1 MMAFD
6 RVPSSPSLD
15 ESTVAALRSTLA
27 KSVSQGNHADE
38 LRELL
43 CRAAGEAREKGI
55 QAERLLIVLKD
66 IWYSL
71 PGVAHGIAN
80 DVENGLLQDLISRC
94 IHEYYAI

>member
-6 RVPSSPSLD
+6 RTPSSPSLD
-15 ESTVAALRSTLA
+15 PATISALRTTLTQ
-27 KSVSQGNHADE
+27 SVTQGNHADN

-43 CRAAGEAREKGI
+43 CRAAEEARGKGI
-55 QAERLLIVLKD
+55 HAEHLLIILKD

-71 PGVAHGIAN
+71 PAVAGAQSGDIAHS
-80 DVENGLLQDLISRC
+80 LLQDLISRC